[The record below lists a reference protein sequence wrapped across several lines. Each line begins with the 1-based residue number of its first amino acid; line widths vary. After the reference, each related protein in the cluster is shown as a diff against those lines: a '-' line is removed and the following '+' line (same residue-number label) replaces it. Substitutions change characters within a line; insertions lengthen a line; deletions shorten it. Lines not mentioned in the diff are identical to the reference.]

1 MMWIGLTGN
10 TGSGKST
17 VSRMLRDRGV
27 PVVDADAAAR
37 DVLAPGSPALG
48 LVYAEFG
55 EELRLADGQLDR
67 RGLGRLVFNDPE
79 KLARLENIV
88 HPAVR
93 RAVAEK
99 RHRLE
104 SEGHK
109 FAFYDVP
116 LLFEKNMQDQFDG
129 ILLIASGE
137 DVAIHRIMKRDSIS
151 RAEALARLKSQWPAR
166 RKIKHCDWV
175 VHNDGNLMDLELEL
189 DRVLQDIG
197 RKLSQ
202 GD

>member
-1 MMWIGLTGN
+1 MWIGLTGN

-17 VSRMLRDRGV
+17 VSRMLQDRGI
-27 PVVDADAAAR
+27 PVVDADAVAR

-55 EELRLADGQLDR
+55 EGLRSADGQLDR

-79 KLARLENIV
+79 KLARLEGIV

-93 RAVAEK
+93 RAVTEK
-99 RHRLE
+99 RRRLE
-104 SEGHK
+104 SKGHK
-109 FAFYDVP
+109 LAFYDVP

-137 DVAIHRIMKRDSIS
+137 DVAIQRVMKRDSIS
-151 RAEALARLKSQWPAR
+151 RAEALARLKSQWPAS

-175 VHNDGNLMDLELEL
+175 VHNDGNLSDLELEL